1 MTDAN
6 SLIAAPTEGS
16 LTDAL
21 GPFEDGY
28 SLVESI
34 SSGDWIGASLAGGS
48 IVVSGIDAVV
58 NPIATLVSLGVGW
71 LLEHMWPLNEW
82 LDQLTGDHHEVA
94 GFAQTWQNVSG
105 RLGESSGSLA
115 RAVDDLA
122 DFDGAAADAYRSL
135 LTTLTSSLQRC
146 AELCAGLGIAA
157 DLLAG
162 IVKAVHDVVRDVIA
176 DLVGFVVQSLA
187 LAAGTLGAATPAIA
201 AQLAV
206 KSAKWTSLLSSFIR
220 ELVTSAG
227 TYVDLAKTIK
237 EFVEGAASATDDR
250 AAAA

>member
-1 MTDAN
+1 MSDTN
-6 SLIAAPTEGS
+6 SLIAPPTEGS
-16 LTDAL
+16 LADGL
-21 GPFEDGY
+21 GPFEDGS
-28 SLVESI
+28 SLVTSI
-34 SSGDWIGASLAGGS
+34 AGGDWIGASLAGGS
-48 IVVSGIDAVV
+48 IAVSGIDAVV

-71 LLEHMWPLNEW
+71 LLEHMWPLNDW
-82 LDQLTGDHHEVA
+82 LDELTGDHHEVA

-105 RLGESSGSLA
+105 RLGDSAGSLS
-115 RAVDDLA
+115 RATGDLA
-122 DFDGAAADAYRSL
+122 DFDGAAADAYRAL
-135 LTTLTSSLQRC
+135 LTTLTTSLQRC

-201 AQLAV
+201 AQLAI
-206 KSAKWTSLLSSFIR
+206 KSARWTSLLSTFVR

-237 EFVEGAASATDDR
+237 EFIEGAAAATDDR
-250 AAAA
+250 VAAA